1 VTAEAVHFRAATPA
15 DALCVGV
22 LAMQVY
28 LDTYASAGIR
38 PDIARDVLAD
48 YTPEAYARR
57 LAQPETS
64 TMLAE
69 RAGHLLGFAELHLN
83 RPCPVSDIAC
93 TVELDRLYLQRHVH
107 RQGIG
112 AALLH
117 QAEAMAQQHG
127 AGGLWLT
134 AWSGNANALGFY
146 PSQGYRAVGTAPHWI
161 EGIAYE
167 NVVFFKK
174 SACAQR

>member
-1 VTAEAVHFRAATPA
+1 MTATPVTYRPATPA

-28 LDTYASAGIR
+28 LDTYATEGIR

-48 YTPEAYARR
+48 YTPDVYARR
-57 LAQPETS
+57 LVRPDARTV
-64 TMLAE
+64 LAE
-69 RAGHLLGFAELHLN
+69 RAGHLLGFAEVRLN
-83 RPCPVSDIAC
+83 QPCPVSDIAC
-93 TVELDRLYLQRHVH
+93 TVELDRLYVQRHVH

-112 AALLH
+112 AALLR

-134 AWSGNANALGFY
+134 AWSGNANALDFY
-146 PSQGYRAVGTAPHWI
+146 PSQGYRAVGTALHWI
-161 EGIAYE
+161 EGQAYD
-167 NVVFFKK
+167 NVVFTNV
-174 SACAQR
+174 

>member
-1 VTAEAVHFRAATPA
+1 MTAAPVAYRLATAA

-28 LDTYASAGIR
+28 LDTYATEGIR
-38 PDIARDVLAD
+38 PDIARDVLVD
-48 YTPEAYARR
+48 YTPDAYARR
-57 LAQPETS
+57 LVRPDAR

-69 RAGHLLGFAELHLN
+69 RAGHLLGFAEVRLN
-83 RPCPVSDIAC
+83 QPCPVSDIAC
-93 TVELDRLYLQRHVH
+93 TVELDRLYVQRHVH

-112 AALLH
+112 AALLR

-134 AWSGNANALGFY
+134 AWSGNANALAFY
-146 PSQGYRAVGTAPHWI
+146 PRQGYKAVGTAQHWI

-167 NVVFFKK
+167 NVVFFKQ
-174 SACAQR
+174 SA